1 MNWFDQ
7 RYVNWEMT
15 VDVLIALG
23 SNLAPEEKMPAA
35 LAALEK
41 IGGLRIFATSP
52 FYRTA
57 PLDRRG
63 QISEQPAFL
72 NAAVRAETT
81 LTPDALRKALREVE
95 AALGRVRTA
104 DKFAPRPIDLDLA
117 MVGGTATELAGKPL
131 PDPDIGRF
139 AHLAIPLADVAP
151 DWELPDGRTLAEVA
165 ALFAPL
171 ERLALPTAGA

>member
-1 MNWFDQ
+1 MA
-7 RYVNWEMT
+7 

-35 LAALEK
+35 VAALRQTD
-41 IGGLRIFATSP
+41 GLRIVAVSP

-63 QISEQPAFL
+63 EVSDQSAFL

-81 LTPDALRKALREVE
+81 LAPDALRKALRQIE
-95 AALGRVRTA
+95 ARLGRVRTA

-117 MVGGTATELAGKPL
+117 MVNCTATDLAGKPL
-131 PDPDIGRF
+131 PDPDIDRF

-151 DWELPDGRTLAEVA
+151 DWELPDGRTLATIA

-171 ERLALPTAGA
+171 ERLASPAAGI

>member
-1 MNWFDQ
+1 M
-7 RYVNWEMT
+7 
-15 VDVLIALG
+15 DVLIALG

-35 LAALEK
+35 VAALK
-41 IGGLRIFATSP
+41 QMDGLHVVATSP

-57 PLDRRG
+57 PLDRQG
-63 QISEQPAFL
+63 QVSEQPAFL

-81 LTPDALRKALREVE
+81 LTPGALRTALRQVE

-151 DWELPDGRTLAEVA
+151 DWELPDGRTLAAVA

-171 ERLALPTAGA
+171 ECLALPAAGT